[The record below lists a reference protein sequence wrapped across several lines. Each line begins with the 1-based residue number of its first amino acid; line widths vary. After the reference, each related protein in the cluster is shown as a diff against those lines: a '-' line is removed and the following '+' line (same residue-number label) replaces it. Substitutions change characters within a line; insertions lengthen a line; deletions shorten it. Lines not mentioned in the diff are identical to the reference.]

1 MKAGNVQILDQ
12 FGRPFSSRPIYK
24 SGSYDDG
31 LQRLPNYLKEPEQ
44 LSGRLTRKN
53 LISASRLLYKNNGVV
68 KGAVNMKAEYSIGK
82 AFLFKSL
89 CKNPEV
95 AAKYD
100 EYIKA
105 FYKVACVNGKN
116 FHSLLYLISTAIDID
131 GDCFVML
138 TESKT
143 GFPQL
148 QFIRANR
155 VCSPKDG
162 LIDSGKYK
170 GLNVLHGVITNRMG
184 REIAY
189 WLDGDEPGGGE
200 IIPASSMLHL
210 VDDDFLA
217 TCRGEPLFSHGLKEF
232 RYIDDINVSEL
243 GAMKIA
249 SQIALVK
256 KNETGEVD
264 IAQAYSK
271 PGNNGEVVVRN
282 TGDKQIVF
290 LKSEDSLDSLK
301 IERPSPNYMSFSERL
316 LKGVLSGVGV
326 PYDIVV
332 NPDSS
337 GVGNRMSLSKFDNTT
352 RDRATLLEDA
362 ARLLAQYVLA
372 VGIQR
377 EDIPHAEGWWNMMF
391 SRAKRPSVDM
401 GRDSNSQLK
410 EYNAGIKNLTE
421 ICEENGTQVEDHLR
435 IRAREAAIA
444 EKLRR
449 EAEAE
454 FGVEISPDYIRKF

>member
-1 MKAGNVQILDQ
+1 MKPGNIQILDQ
-12 FGRPFSSRPIYK
+12 FGRPFSSRSIYK
-24 SGSYDDG
+24 SGNYDDG
-31 LQRLPNYLKEPEQ
+31 LSRIPNYLKEPEQ
-44 LSGRLTRKN
+44 LSGRLTRKR

-68 KGAVNMKAEYSIGK
+68 KGAVNMKAGYSIGK

-89 CKNPEV
+89 CDDSKI
-95 AAKYD
+95 AAEYD

-105 FYKVACVNGKN
+105 FYKIACVNGKN
-116 FHSLLYLISTAIDID
+116 FHSLLYLISTAIDVD
-131 GDCFVML
+131 GDCFVLL

-162 LIDSGKYK
+162 LIGSGKYK
-170 GLNVLHGVITNRMG
+170 GLNVLHGVITNRIG

-200 IIPASSMLHL
+200 IIPASSMLHI
-210 VDDDFLA
+210 VDDDFLS

-256 KNETGEVD
+256 KTEAGEFDATQAYDKPNSSGEVT
-264 IAQAYSK
+264 
-271 PGNNGEVVVRN
+271 VRN
-282 TGDKQIVF
+282 TGDRQILF
-290 LKSEDSLDSLK
+290 LKCEDTIDSLK
-301 IERPSPNYMSFSERL
+301 IERPSPNYMNFSERL

-337 GVGNRMSLSKFDNTT
+337 GVGNRMSLSKFDDTT

-362 ARLLAQYVLA
+362 SRLLVQYVLA
-372 VGIQR
+372 AGIQR
-377 EDIPHAEGWWNMMF
+377 GDIQHSGGWWNMMF

-421 ICEENGTQVEDHLR
+421 ICEENGTQIEDHLR
-435 IRAREAAIA
+435 IRAKEAAIA

-449 EAEAE
+449 EAEKE
-454 FGVEISPDYIRKF
+454 YGVEISPDYIRKF

>member
-1 MKAGNVQILDQ
+1 
-12 FGRPFSSRPIYK
+12 
-24 SGSYDDG
+24 
-31 LQRLPNYLKEPEQ
+31 
-44 LSGRLTRKN
+44 
-53 LISASRLLYKNNGVV
+53 
-68 KGAVNMKAEYSIGK
+68 
-82 AFLFKSL
+82 
-89 CKNPEV
+89 
-95 AAKYD
+95 
-100 EYIKA
+100 
-105 FYKVACVNGKN
+105 
-116 FHSLLYLISTAIDID
+116 
-131 GDCFVML
+131 
-138 TESKT
+138 
-143 GFPQL
+143 
-148 QFIRANR
+148 
-155 VCSPKDG
+155 
-162 LIDSGKYK
+162 
-170 GLNVLHGVITNRMG
+170 
-184 REIAY
+184 
-189 WLDGDEPGGGE
+189 
-200 IIPASSMLHL
+200 
-210 VDDDFLA
+210 
-217 TCRGEPLFSHGLKEF
+217 
-232 RYIDDINVSEL
+232 
-243 GAMKIA
+243 MKIA

-264 IAQAYSK
+264 ITQAYDK
-271 PGNNGEVVVRN
+271 PSNNGEVLIRN

-352 RDRATLLEDA
+352 QDA
-362 ARLLAQYVLA
+362 ARLLVQYILA

>member
-44 LSGRLTRKN
+44 LSGSLTRKN

-155 VCSPKDG
+155 VCSPKNG

-200 IIPASSMLHL
+200 IIPASSILHI
-210 VDDDFLA
+210 VDDDFSFLLPG
-217 TCRGEPLFSHGLKEF
+217 R
-232 RYIDDINVSEL
+232 
-243 GAMKIA
+243 A
-249 SQIALVK
+249 S
-256 KNETGEVD
+256 
-264 IAQAYSK
+264 
-271 PGNNGEVVVRN
+271 
-282 TGDKQIVF
+282 
-290 LKSEDSLDSLK
+290 
-301 IERPSPNYMSFSERL
+301 L
-316 LKGVLSGVGV
+316 LSW
-326 PYDIVV
+326 P
-332 NPDSS
+332 
-337 GVGNRMSLSKFDNTT
+337 
-352 RDRATLLEDA
+352 
-362 ARLLAQYVLA
+362 Q
-372 VGIQR
+372 GIP
-377 EDIPHAEGWWNMMF
+377 IH
-391 SRAKRPSVDM
+391 
-401 GRDSNSQLK
+401 
-410 EYNAGIKNLTE
+410 
-421 ICEENGTQVEDHLR
+421 
-435 IRAREAAIA
+435 
-444 EKLRR
+444 
-449 EAEAE
+449 
-454 FGVEISPDYIRKF
+454 

>member
-1 MKAGNVQILDQ
+1 M
-12 FGRPFSSRPIYK
+12 
-24 SGSYDDG
+24 
-31 LQRLPNYLKEPEQ
+31 
-44 LSGRLTRKN
+44 
-53 LISASRLLYKNNGVV
+53 
-68 KGAVNMKAEYSIGK
+68 
-82 AFLFKSL
+82 
-89 CKNPEV
+89 
-95 AAKYD
+95 
-100 EYIKA
+100 
-105 FYKVACVNGKN
+105 
-116 FHSLLYLISTAIDID
+116 
-131 GDCFVML
+131 
-138 TESKT
+138 
-143 GFPQL
+143 
-148 QFIRANR
+148 
-155 VCSPKDG
+155 
-162 LIDSGKYK
+162 
-170 GLNVLHGVITNRMG
+170 
-184 REIAY
+184 
-189 WLDGDEPGGGE
+189 
-200 IIPASSMLHL
+200 
-210 VDDDFLA
+210 
-217 TCRGEPLFSHGLKEF
+217 
-232 RYIDDINVSEL
+232 
-243 GAMKIA
+243 
-249 SQIALVK
+249 
-256 KNETGEVD
+256 
-264 IAQAYSK
+264 
-271 PGNNGEVVVRN
+271 
-282 TGDKQIVF
+282 F

-362 ARLLAQYVLA
+362 ARLLVQYVLA

-377 EDIPHAEGWWNMMF
+377 EDIPHAVGWWNMMF

>member
-44 LSGRLTRKN
+44 LSGSLTRKN

-155 VCSPKDG
+155 VCSPKNG

-200 IIPASSMLHL
+200 IIPASSILHI
-210 VDDDFLA
+210 VDDDFLSS
-217 TCRGEPLFSHGLKEF
+217 CRGEPLFSHGLKEF
-232 RYIDDINVSEL
+232 RYIDDINTAEL

-264 IAQAYSK
+264 ITQAYAK
-271 PGNNGEVVVRN
+271 PSNNGEVLIRN

-352 RDRATLLEDA
+352 RDRATLLEGCCQTA
-362 ARLLAQYVLA
+362 CTVYLGRRYPAGGHPARGRLVEHDVQPRQA
-372 VGIQR
+372 
-377 EDIPHAEGWWNMMF
+377 
-391 SRAKRPSVDM
+391 SKRRHGPRLQQPIERVQC
-401 GRDSNSQLK
+401 R
-410 EYNAGIKNLTE
+410 Y
-421 ICEENGTQVEDHLR
+421 
-435 IRAREAAIA
+435 
-444 EKLRR
+444 
-449 EAEAE
+449 
-454 FGVEISPDYIRKF
+454 

>member
-44 LSGRLTRKN
+44 LSGSLTRKN

-155 VCSPKDG
+155 VCSPKNG

-200 IIPASSMLHL
+200 IIPASSILHI
-210 VDDDFLA
+210 VDDDFLSS
-217 TCRGEPLFSHGLKEF
+217 CRGEPLFSHGLKEF
-232 RYIDDINVSEL
+232 RYIDDINTAEL

-264 IAQAYSK
+264 ITQAYAK
-271 PGNNGEVVVRN
+271 PSNNGEVLIRN

-316 LKGVLSGVGV
+316 LKGVLSGVC
-326 PYDIVV
+326 PMI
-332 NPDSS
+332 SWS
-337 GVGNRMSLSKFDNTT
+337 IRIQ
-352 RDRATLLEDA
+352 A
-362 ARLLAQYVLA
+362 ALGTECLC
-372 VGIQR
+372 
-377 EDIPHAEGWWNMMF
+377 P
-391 SRAKRPSVDM
+391 
-401 GRDSNSQLK
+401 
-410 EYNAGIKNLTE
+410 NLTIPRE
-421 ICEENGTQVEDHLR
+421 IGPRCLKMLPDCLYS
-435 IRAREAAIA
+435 
-444 EKLRR
+444 
-449 EAEAE
+449 
-454 FGVEISPDYIRKF
+454 ISWP

>member
-256 KNETGEVD
+256 KM
-264 IAQAYSK
+264 
-271 PGNNGEVVVRN
+271 
-282 TGDKQIVF
+282 KQ
-290 LKSEDSLDSLK
+290 
-301 IERPSPNYMSFSERL
+301 
-316 LKGVLSGVGV
+316 
-326 PYDIVV
+326 
-332 NPDSS
+332 
-337 GVGNRMSLSKFDNTT
+337 
-352 RDRATLLEDA
+352 
-362 ARLLAQYVLA
+362 
-372 VGIQR
+372 
-377 EDIPHAEGWWNMMF
+377 
-391 SRAKRPSVDM
+391 
-401 GRDSNSQLK
+401 
-410 EYNAGIKNLTE
+410 
-421 ICEENGTQVEDHLR
+421 
-435 IRAREAAIA
+435 
-444 EKLRR
+444 EKLT
-449 EAEAE
+449 
-454 FGVEISPDYIRKF
+454 